1 MRSLE
6 IGAIGGCML
15 AEDTAEHRELFG
27 PEGEAVLYF
36 ASPAEAAAKARRL
49 IPDAPERR
57 RLAAA
62 LLARITGGRH
72 TYADR
77 LASMIA
83 AARPGQ
89 ADAA

>member
-15 AEDTAEHRELFG
+15 AEDTGEHHELFG
-27 PEGEAVLYF
+27 PEGEAVRYF
-36 ASPAEAAAKARRL
+36 QSPAEAAAKARAL
-49 IPDAPERR
+49 ISDASERR
-57 RLAAA
+57 RLAAT
-62 LLARITGGRH
+62 LLQRIARGGH
-72 TYADR
+72 TYGDR

-83 AARPGQ
+83 AARPGK